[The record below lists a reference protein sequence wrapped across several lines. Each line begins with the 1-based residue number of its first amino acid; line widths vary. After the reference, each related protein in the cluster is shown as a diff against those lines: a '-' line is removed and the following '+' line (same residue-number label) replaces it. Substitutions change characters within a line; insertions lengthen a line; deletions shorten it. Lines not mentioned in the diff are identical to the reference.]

1 MILIK
6 RCAVVAALGA
16 ALTGCTSGQSAVE
29 PSFTP
34 VNLAT
39 TTTLQF
45 AVGTAN
51 LNGGA
56 STGLNTVVTF
66 RQTANGLDATL
77 LNLPTIVGPT
87 GFVNSQTAANVGT
100 DAGTNLISSPA
111 AFPVAGTAS
120 TLTTFAPSGTPSGGA
135 FSYGF
140 APDNSTTAGAAVFT
154 EYKEPFFA
162 KTQTITGGA
171 PLFPFVRDGTF
182 PSAFAGYPPGF
193 TAFDGVTVAA
203 GTYTLNVNIPSAN
216 VAATNLSATGHLTS
230 VALLAPILAPAG
242 GVAPIPA
249 APAVITQACTRTGAN
264 GISFTAVIPAG
275 LTEAIAYIDDTTT
288 GSFYSIKTTAVGPV
302 VFTVPDNLGP
312 HGFGAAV
319 APSFNPSA
327 TTPTVGGTGD
337 TVLVI
342 VAGFDYG
349 AFEAAPPGNTSA
361 APTIVG
367 ANGQADV
374 TMSPQ
379 GACKI

>member
-1 MILIK
+1 LILIK

-34 VNLAT
+34 VNLAS

-77 LNLPTIVGPT
+77 LNLPTIVGPA
-87 GFVNSQTAANVGT
+87 GFVNSQTAANAGT

-120 TLTTFAPSGTPSGGA
+120 TLTTFAPAGTPSGGA

-140 APDNSTTAGAAVFT
+140 APDNSTTSGAAVFT
-154 EYKEPFFA
+154 QYKEPFFA
-162 KTQTITGGA
+162 KSQTVAGGP

-182 PSAFAGYPPGF
+182 PTGFVGYAPGF
-193 TAFDGVTVAA
+193 TAFDGVTIAA
-203 GTYTLNVNIPSAN
+203 GTYTLNVNVPSAN
-216 VAATNLSATGHLTS
+216 VAGTNVSAVGHLTS
-230 VALLAPILAPAG
+230 VALLPAIPALAG
-242 GVAPIPA
+242 GVQPLPV

-264 GISFTAVIPAG
+264 GVSFTAVIPAG
-275 LTEAIAYIDDTTT
+275 LTEAIAYIDDITT
-288 GSFYSIKTTAVGPV
+288 GSFYSIRTTAVGAV
-302 VFTVPDNLGP
+302 TFTVPDGLGP
-312 HGFGAAV
+312 HGFGQAA
-319 APSFNPSA
+319 APSVNAAA
-327 TTPTVGGTGD
+327 TPGTGD
-337 TVLVI
+337 TVQFI
-342 VAGFDYG
+342 VAGFDYA
-349 AFEAAPPGNTSA
+349 AFEAGPPGNTSA
-361 APTIVG
+361 TPTIVG
-367 ANGQADV
+367 ANGQADI
-374 TMSPQ
+374 TMSP
-379 GACKI
+379 AATCKV